1 MPERGKKFHEFAL
14 QSTLFKGRPDW
25 YFCYL
30 KTEKI
35 AHVLTLLS
43 QSAEPTH
50 REDIDSVARRGGG
63 LCGEIAHLAAGELDA
78 SIVLADIFAL
88 LSALRMLVS
97 QGGLSAEN
105 GLVLVHEVEQIAERL
120 ARGSH
125 PSPFVS
131 NEDFGVPQ
139 IQGDQTP
146 MLGHPMSYGTL
157 DVRHLAALKDNRTK
171 GQSKGQ
177 SERMSL
183 ILDLVRKK
191 KSLSIKEIASVIRG
205 CSEKTIQR
213 ELTIL
218 IRQGLIRKVGERRWS
233 LYLPA

>member
-1 MPERGKKFHEFAL
+1 MPERGKKFHDFAL
-14 QSTLFKGRPDW
+14 QSTLFKGRSDW

-30 KTEKI
+30 KAEKI
-35 AHVLTLLS
+35 GHVLTLLA
-43 QSAEPTH
+43 QSAEPT
-50 REDIDSVARRGGG
+50 RRDDIEVVARRSGG

-88 LSALRMLVS
+88 LSAVRMLVS
-97 QGGLSAEN
+97 QDSLNADN
-105 GLVLVHEVEQIAERL
+105 GFILVQELEQVAERL

-125 PSPFVS
+125 PSPFVTTD
-131 NEDFGVPQ
+131 DFGVPPLAVQ
-139 IQGDQTP
+139 PALLPPTTFSLGQGP
-146 MLGHPMSYGTL
+146 AS
-157 DVRHLAALKDNRTK
+157 RLAGAQ

-191 KSLSIKEIASVIRG
+191 KSLSIKEIARVIKD

-213 ELTIL
+213 ELAAL
-218 IRQGLIRKVGERRWS
+218 ISQGLVRKVGERRWS

>member
-1 MPERGKKFHEFAL
+1 MPDKGKKFHEFAL
-14 QSTLFKGRPDW
+14 QSTLFKGRSDW

-35 AHVLTLLS
+35 AHVLVLLA
-43 QSAEPTH
+43 QTAEP
-50 REDIDSVARRGGG
+50 ARREEVDMAARRTAS

-78 SIVLADIFAL
+78 SIVLADLFAL
-88 LSALRMLVS
+88 LSTIRVLVS
-97 QGGLSAEN
+97 ERVLSPEN
-105 GLVLVHEVEQIAERL
+105 GLVLVGEIEQVAERL

-131 NEDFGVPQ
+131 NDDFVLPLLQ
-139 IQGDQTP
+139 ENRTP
-146 MLGHPMSYGTL
+146 LLGHGMSYGTS
-157 DVRHLAALKDNRTK
+157 DVRSAGIKDNRTK
-171 GQSKGQ
+171 GQNKGQ

-183 ILDLVRKK
+183 ILELVRKK
-191 KSLSIKEIASVIRG
+191 KSLSIKEIAAVIKG

-213 ELTIL
+213 ELALL
-218 IRQGLIRKVGERRWS
+218 IGQGLVRKVGERRWS

>member
-1 MPERGKKFHEFAL
+1 MPDKGKKFHEFAL
-14 QSTLFKGRPDW
+14 QSTLFKGRSDW

-35 AHVLTLLS
+35 AHVLVLLA
-43 QSAEPTH
+43 QTAEP
-50 REDIDSVARRGGG
+50 ARREEVDMAARRTEY

-78 SIVLADIFAL
+78 SIVLADLFAL
-88 LSALRMLVS
+88 LSTIRVLVS
-97 QGGLSAEN
+97 ERVLSPEN
-105 GLVLVHEVEQIAERL
+105 GLVLVGEIEQVAERL

-131 NEDFGVPQ
+131 NDDFVLPLLQ
-139 IQGDQTP
+139 ENRTP
-146 MLGHPMSYGTL
+146 LLGHGMSYGTS
-157 DVRHLAALKDNRTK
+157 DVRSAGIKDNRTK
-171 GQSKGQ
+171 GQNKGQ

-183 ILDLVRKK
+183 ILELVRKK
-191 KSLSIKEIASVIRG
+191 KSLSIKEIATVVKG

-213 ELTIL
+213 ELALL
-218 IRQGLIRKVGERRWS
+218 IHQGLVRKVGERRWS

>member
-1 MPERGKKFHEFAL
+1 MPDKGKKFHEFAL
-14 QSTLFKGRPDW
+14 QSTLFKGRSDW

-35 AHVLTLLS
+35 AHVLVLLA
-43 QSAEPTH
+43 QTAEPVR
-50 REDIDSVARRGGG
+50 REEVSAAARRTAS

-78 SIVLADIFAL
+78 SIVLADLFAL
-88 LSALRMLVS
+88 LSTVRILVS
-97 QGGLSAEN
+97 ERALSAEN
-105 GLVLVHEVEQIAERL
+105 GLILVGEIEQVAERL

-131 NEDFGVPQ
+131 NDDFVVPLQ
-139 IQGDQTP
+139 EYQHP
-146 MLGHPMSYGTL
+146 MLGHPMPGVASDT
-157 DVRHLAALKDNRTK
+157 RHLAGIKDNRTK
-171 GQSKGQ
+171 GQNKGQ

-183 ILDLVRKK
+183 ILDLVRKR
-191 KSLSIKEIASVIRG
+191 KSLSIKEIASVIRN

-213 ELTIL
+213 ELNIL
-218 IRQGLIRKVGERRWS
+218 IERGLIRREGERRWS

>member
-1 MPERGKKFHEFAL
+1 MPDKGKKFHEFAL
-14 QSTLFKGRPDW
+14 QSTLFKGRSDW

-35 AHVLTLLS
+35 AHVLVLLA
-43 QSAEPTH
+43 QTAEP
-50 REDIDSVARRGGG
+50 ARREEVDMAARRTAS

-78 SIVLADIFAL
+78 SIVLADLFAL
-88 LSALRMLVS
+88 LSTIRVLVS
-97 QGGLSAEN
+97 ERVLSAEN
-105 GLVLVHEVEQIAERL
+105 GLVLVGEIEQVAERL

-125 PSPFVS
+125 PSPFIS
-131 NEDFGVPQ
+131 NEDFVVPLQ
-139 IQGDQTP
+139 EYQHP
-146 MLGHPMSYGTL
+146 MLGHLPGVASDT
-157 DVRHLAALKDNRTK
+157 RHLAGIKDNRTK

-183 ILDLVRKK
+183 ILELVRKK
-191 KSLSIKEIASVIRG
+191 KSLSIKEIAAVIKG

-213 ELTIL
+213 ELALL
-218 IRQGLIRKVGERRWS
+218 IGQGLVRKVGERRWS